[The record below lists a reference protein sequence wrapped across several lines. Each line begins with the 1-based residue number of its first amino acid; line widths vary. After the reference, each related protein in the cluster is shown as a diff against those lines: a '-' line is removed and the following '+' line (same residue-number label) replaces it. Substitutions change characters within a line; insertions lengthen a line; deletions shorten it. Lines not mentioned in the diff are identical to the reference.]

1 LSALT
6 IHIRPLGKQE
16 LALQMSG
23 AQTVAAEWQRL
34 MKQWDS
40 ACIAYAAAC
49 QSAADTLGPE
59 PDPAL
64 DQARHDLTEI
74 KRQMDSL
81 IATCA
86 RARAASTEPL
96 RFAFLDMSAKR
107 IVTMKSPKGS
117 VSDQAFPR
125 YSKR

>member
-1 LSALT
+1 
-6 IHIRPLGKQE
+6 
-16 LALQMSG
+16 MSG

-40 ACIAYAAAC
+40 ARIAHAAAC
-49 QSAADTLGPE
+49 QTAPDTLGHG

-64 DQARHDLTEI
+64 DQARRNLTEI
-74 KRQMDSL
+74 KHQIDSL

-86 RARAASTEPL
+86 RAQAASTEPL
-96 RFAFLDMSAKR
+96 RFAFLDTSAKCG
-107 IVTMKSPKGS
+107 VTTKSPKGS
-117 VSDQAFPR
+117 MSDQAFPR